1 MSTAQHVLDQAYS
14 LPRIEA
20 LAAEP
25 GVYAERLAEE
35 LPSAATLTELE
46 ARHAALA
53 GALGRIDAMIAR
65 AMRIRLNHAFAAIT
79 SIGARSEACSRRR
92 SSATRAAVAARRAS
106 ARRGRARQ
114 GGRSRRGRRGR
125 DRCGA
130 RDPRPRR
137 RLRTGERADPLADAA
152 ARDADRH
159 GAIASSTT
167 SSGRGGAR
175 CAASPRRSAPP
186 DRGAGAAMAVRL
198 AAHPA

>member
-130 RDPRPRR
+130 RDPRP
-137 RLRTGERADPLADAA
+137 
-152 ARDADRH
+152 
-159 GAIASSTT
+159 IASSTT